1 MYAHQLPRGTPMNK
15 VTTTV
20 KTYTYEV
27 PAGQDP
33 TTVPIPEHHH
43 HTTYVTEEENMS

>member
-1 MYAHQLPRGTPMNK
+1 MNK

-27 PAGQDP
+27 PADQDP
-33 TTVPIPEHHH
+33 TTVPIPTGSEHHH
-43 HTTYVTEEENMS
+43 TYVTEQNRIT

>member
-1 MYAHQLPRGTPMNK
+1 MNK

-27 PAGQDP
+27 PADTDP
-33 TTVPIPEHHH
+33 TTVPIPVQPD
-43 HTTYVTEEENMS
+43 TDATYASENLRST